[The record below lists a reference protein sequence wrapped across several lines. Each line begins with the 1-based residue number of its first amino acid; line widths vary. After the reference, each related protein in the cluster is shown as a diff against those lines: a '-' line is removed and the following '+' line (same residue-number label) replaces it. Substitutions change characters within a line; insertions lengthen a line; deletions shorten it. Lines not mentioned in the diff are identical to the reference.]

1 MRPCAP
7 PLRPALAPPP
17 LRPLRSARKGRRG
30 ARHRL
35 TSGCH
40 FLVISWSLL
49 GHFLSS
55 TSTNSASTTLSLPLS
70 SGFCWPSVGGC
81 CAPAPGGGVLLYMA
95 SASLWLAVVR
105 RSTAALILS
114 ASFSMRTF
122 SVSSRAASISLASAS
137 PTLDRCSLSVFSTL

>member
-81 CAPAPGGGVLLYMA
+81 CAPGGGVLLYMA

-114 ASFSMRTF
+114 ASFSLRTF
-122 SVSSRAASISLASAS
+122 LVSSRAASISLASAS
-137 PTLDRCSLSVFSTL
+137 PSLERCSLRVFSTL

>member
-7 PLRPALAPPP
+7 ALAPIKFGAQG
-17 LRPLRSARKGRRG
+17 SARRRT
-30 ARHRL
+30 RL
-35 TSGCH
+35 TSV
-40 FLVISWSLL
+40 LLLL

-70 SGFCWPSVGGC
+70 SGLPWPSVGGC

-114 ASFSMRTF
+114 ASFSLRTF
-122 SVSSRAASISLASAS
+122 LVSSRAASISLASAS
-137 PTLDRCSLSVFSTL
+137 PTLERCSLSVFSTL

>member
-7 PLRPALAPPP
+7 ALAPIKFGAQG
-17 LRPLRSARKGRRG
+17 SARRRT
-30 ARHRL
+30 RL
-35 TSGCH
+35 TSV
-40 FLVISWSLL
+40 LLLL

-70 SGFCWPSVGGC
+70 SGLPWPSVGGC
-81 CAPAPGGGVLLYMA
+81 CAPAPGGGGVLLYMA

-114 ASFSMRTF
+114 A
-122 SVSSRAASISLASAS
+122 
-137 PTLDRCSLSVFSTL
+137 